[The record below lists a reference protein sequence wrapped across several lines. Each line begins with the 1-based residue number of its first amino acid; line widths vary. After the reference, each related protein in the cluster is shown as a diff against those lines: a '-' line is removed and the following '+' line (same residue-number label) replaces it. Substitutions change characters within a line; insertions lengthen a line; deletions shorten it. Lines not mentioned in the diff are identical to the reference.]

1 MHRGD
6 EVAVHECYAIAQLS
20 VVQMMARPLI
30 H

>member
-1 MHRGD
+1 MRRGD

-20 VVQMMARPLI
+20 VVQMIARPLI